1 MSQRFHSNDNLAVKK
16 RVLESAPEPG
26 RPLLYYVVGSCRR
39 FLVDH
44 YDVWH
49 ASVIVQ
55 ETRAQFLIGPGWR
68 RRSKKAAGSG
78 ALARCRRTWWWAARA
93 AVRVSHASPW
103 STTTVP
109 YLSRPGSRAFERTHS
124 WACRKLCP
132 NDNQPLA
139 DKIYTPERRT
149 GSFRFYHS
157 LCLGWLRETYWLC
170 FQASPY
176 WKPHGRRYR
185 KRSFFSKVKNIPES
199 TYAFFY
205 W

>member
-1 MSQRFHSNDNLAVKK
+1 MACVCHCAGNSGSVFDWSWLATQIE
-16 RVLESAPEPG
+16 ESSRLRGSRAVPPDV
-26 RPLLYYVVGSCRR
+26 VVGSQGRCPRVACIPMVNYDGTVLVSAR
-39 FLVDH
+39 F
-44 YDVWH
+44 
-49 ASVIVQ
+49 ASL
-55 ETRAQFLIGPGWR
+55 RAKSI
-68 RRSKKAAGSG
+68 
-78 ALARCRRTWWWAARA
+78 
-93 AVRVSHASPW
+93 
-103 STTTVP
+103 
-109 YLSRPGSRAFERTHS
+109 S

-139 DKIYTPERRT
+139 DKIHTPERRT

-185 KRSFFSKVKNIPES
+185 KRSFFSKVKNVPES